1 MVAATALK
9 RVFAANRSAGRLAL
23 TVAAADGVTRRKR
36 VYEDGPLRARF
47 PNTDGD
53 ALEAVI
59 VNTAGGIA
67 GGDSHAFDI
76 SLGENAALTMTTAA
90 AEKVYRALDDAA
102 EISVKLSAAPGAR
115 LLWVPQET
123 ILFDRVRLN
132 RTIDIDLTGN
142 ASVVVAESVY
152 FGRTAMGEIIQQG
165 SFTDCWRL
173 RRDGKLVFAETIK
186 FDGAIA
192 QKLAEPAVAKGGVAI
207 ATVLIAPG
215 DDALVERVRAQTFC
229 GETGISCWNGLA
241 VARLCA
247 KDGATLRRDLVAV
260 LTALGTPL
268 PRIWLN

>member
-1 MVAATALK
+1 MVSATALSQ
-9 RVFAANRSAGRLAL
+9 VFAANRSAGHVAL
-23 TVAAADGVTRRKR
+23 TVAAADGVTRRQR
-36 VYEDGPLRARF
+36 IYEDGPLRARF
-47 PNTDGD
+47 PKYDGD
-53 ALEAVI
+53 FLESVI

-67 GGDSHAFDI
+67 GGDSHAFDVTV
-76 SLGENAALTMTTAA
+76 GEGAALTITTAA
-90 AEKVYRALDDAA
+90 AEKVYRALDNAA
-102 EISVKLSAAPGAR
+102 AISVKLSAAPGAR

-142 ASVVVAESVY
+142 ASVVVAESVT
-152 FGRTAMGEIIQQG
+152 FGRTAMGEAVEQG
-165 SFTDCWRL
+165 SFSDRWRL
-173 RRDGKLVFAETIK
+173 RRDGRLVFAEAIK
-186 FDGAIA
+186 LDGAIA
-192 QKLAEPAVAKGGVAI
+192 KKLAEPAIADGGVAI

-215 DDALVERVRAQTFC
+215 DDAMVERVRAQTFC

>member
-1 MVAATALK
+1 MSAATALNQ
-9 RVFAANRSAGRLAL
+9 VFAANRSAGRLTL

-47 PNTDGD
+47 PNHDGA
-53 ALEAVI
+53 ALEAVM

-67 GGDSHAFDI
+67 GGDTHDLDI
-76 SLGENAALTMTTAA
+76 SVGEGAALTVTTAA

-102 EISVKLSAAPGAR
+102 RISVKLAAASGAR
-115 LLWVPQET
+115 LIWVPQET
-123 ILFDRVRLN
+123 ILFDRAGLN
-132 RTIDIDLTGN
+132 RCIDIDLTGD

-152 FGRTAMGEIIQQG
+152 FGRAAMGETVEQG
-165 SFTDCWRL
+165 AFTDRWRL
-173 RRDGKLVFAETIK
+173 RRDGRLVFAETMK
-186 FDGAIA
+186 LDGAIA
-192 QKLAEPAVAKGGVAI
+192 EKLAQPAVANGGVAI

-215 DDALVERVRAQTFC
+215 DDAMIERVRAQSFC
-229 GETGISCWNGLA
+229 GEAGISCWNGLA

-247 KDGATLRRDLVAV
+247 KDGATLRRDLASI

>member
-1 MVAATALK
+1 MGAATALN

-23 TVAAADGVTRRKR
+23 TVAASDGVTRRKR

-47 PNTDGD
+47 PNYDGA
-53 ALEAVI
+53 ALEAVM

-67 GGDSHAFDI
+67 GGDTHDLDI
-76 SLGENAALTMTTAA
+76 SVGEGAGLTVTTAA

-102 EISVKLSAAPGAR
+102 RISVKLTAASGAR
-115 LLWVPQET
+115 LIWVPQET
-123 ILFDRVRLN
+123 ILFDRARLD
-132 RTIDIDLTGN
+132 RRIDIDLTGD

-152 FGRTAMGEIIQQG
+152 FGRAAMGEVVAEG
-165 SFTDCWRL
+165 SFTDRWRL
-173 RRDGKLVFAETIK
+173 RRDGRLVFAETMK
-186 FDGAIA
+186 LEGAIA
-192 QKLAEPAVAKGGVAI
+192 QKLAEPAVAGGGVAI

-215 DDALVERVRAQTFC
+215 DDAMVERVRAQTFC
-229 GETGISCWNGLA
+229 GDAGISCWNGLA

-247 KDGATLRRDLVAV
+247 KDGATLRRDLVSI